1 MEIDSRERVGDDMND
16 QASGLRS
23 ITRDGARNGG
33 LVRGNPGWDGAYDD
47 AAPRPR
53 VIAVTSGKGGVGKTS
68 IVLNTS
74 IALASDGARVVVLDA
89 DLGLGNIDVMLGIV
103 PRYNL
108 AHVAAGEVSLADI
121 EVAGPAGIRI
131 IPCGSGA
138 TSLLRLP
145 ESERAV
151 LVSALAALENEADF
165 IIVDTGAGLSSG
177 VVGFLAAS
185 EQIIV
190 VTTPEP
196 TSIADAYATIKV
208 VSYENPAA
216 PVMLI
221 VNMARDLQDAQDAAE
236 KITLVAGRFLSV
248 DLKLLGFVPRDP
260 LVAKAV
266 MQQAPF
272 VVRYPSSPAS
282 RAVGEIAERLMA
294 RRLDGAS
301 IRGFAGHGLAGFL
314 GRIAA
319 RS

>member
-1 MEIDSRERVGDDMND
+1 MND

-23 ITRDGARNGG
+23 MARGGAQ
-33 LVRGNPGWDGAYDD
+33 PGSLKPESLSGTSGA
-47 AAPRPR
+47 PR

-68 IVLNTS
+68 IVLNTA
-74 IALASDGARVVVLDA
+74 IALASGGARVVVLDA

-121 EVAGPAGIRI
+121 EVLGPGGIRI
-131 IPCGSGA
+131 VPCGSGV

-151 LVSALAALENEADF
+151 LVSALAALEHEADF
-165 IIVDTGAGLSSG
+165 IIVDTGAGLSPG
-177 VVGFLAAS
+177 VVGFLAAV
-185 EQIIV
+185 EEVIV

-196 TSIADAYATIKV
+196 TSIADAYATVKV

-216 PVMLI
+216 PVMLV
-221 VNMARDLQDAQDAAE
+221 VNMARDLQEAEDAAE
-236 KITLVAGRFLSV
+236 KITLVAKRFLSV
-248 DLKLLGFVPRDP
+248 DLTLLGFVPRDP
-260 LVAKAV
+260 FVAKAV

-272 VVRYPSSPAS
+272 VVRYPSCPAS
-282 RAVGEIAERLMA
+282 RAVGEIAERLQG
-294 RRLDGAS
+294 RRWEGS
-301 IRGFAGHGLAGFL
+301 SFQGFAGHGLAGFL
-314 GRIAA
+314 GKIAA